1 MGWSLDKISK
11 ALGHKQLAT
20 TESYMNIEDEEMTD
34 IMEQYYKENQGL
46 YDINR
51 LL

>member
-1 MGWSLDKISK
+1 
-11 ALGHKQLAT
+11 
-20 TESYMNIEDEEMTD
+20 MNIEDEEMTD